1 MVYNWEELRK
11 EWRIGNENMPILYK
25 GDKTKYLEA
34 SQNAGVDRVDFDFG
48 YKVKE
53 ILGEDD
59 VSKKELNAILSL
71 LKMIPYQIEQE
82 KGRWQLIHIMTRIVI
97 LIL

>member
-1 MVYNWEELRK
+1 M
-11 EWRIGNENMPILYK
+11 
-25 GDKTKYLEA
+25 
-34 SQNAGVDRVDFDFG
+34 
-48 YKVKE
+48 KE